1 MRTLAFGVALVLAAL
16 ITPAAHFAP
25 VLDSVALIEH
35 DSLVRTV
42 RAILRVPA
50 PLDIEYWTVD
60 GPRLV
65 VTSGAA
71 FEHRVSLVRLRSNRT
86 YQFLIRSTGTRGTF
100 RTPPLP
106 DDLAS
111 VRFAV
116 SGTPSVPLVLVH
128 LYREDGFKGYVIVDH
143 DGEVVWFWRTQD
155 FPFGMARRHN
165 RNFVVMDKG
174 RGIVELTPGGEVVR
188 ELRQQDAENEF
199 HHDLVTTPADTV
211 LYLAFDTET
220 FNGARLKGEAIW
232 EWWPETAMQVRRWR
246 SWEHFDPAVDRG
258 PRFGGE
264 WMHAN
269 SLAVGPR
276 GNTVVSVHY
285 FNQILSLSPDW
296 KRVEWRLGGV
306 GATVDVAPSD
316 AFSGQHTAHE
326 VSTGHVL
333 LFDNGRDRGRDS
345 RAVEFSL
352 GGHHA
357 TRLWAWS
364 PPRPNFA
371 SAVSGARRLDNGHT
385 LVSFGMSA
393 GRSEATGPTEAY
405 EVTPDGDVRW
415 HLLVTGTTTM
425 FRVEPIDA
433 IAREQMA
440 MKK

>member
-1 MRTLAFGVALVLAAL
+1 MRSLAFGVALVLAAL
-16 ITPAAHFAP
+16 TTPAAPSAAP
-25 VLDSVALIEH
+25 AVDSVSLIEH
-35 DSLVRTV
+35 DTLVRTV
-42 RAILRVPA
+42 RAVLRVPA
-50 PLDIEYWTVD
+50 AVDIEYWAVD

-65 VTSGAA
+65 VTSHAA
-71 FEHRVSLVRLRSNRT
+71 LEHRVPLVRLRPNRT

-100 RTPPLP
+100 RTPSLP
-106 DDLAS
+106 EDLAG
-111 VRFAV
+111 VRFDV
-116 SGTPSVPLVLVH
+116 SGTPTVPLVLVH
-128 LYREDGFKGYVIVDH
+128 LYREDGFKGYVVVDH

-155 FPFGMARRHN
+155 FPFGVARRQN

-199 HHDLVTTPADTV
+199 HHDLVTTAADTV

-232 EWWPETAMQVRRWR
+232 EWWPDTNKRVRRWR
-246 SWEHFDPAVDRG
+246 SWDHLHPSVDRG
-258 PRFGGE
+258 LRFGGE

-276 GNTVVSVHY
+276 GNVVVSVHY
-285 FNQILSLSPDW
+285 FNQVLSLSPDW
-296 KRVEWRLGGV
+296 QRIEWRLGGERGTLAV
-306 GATVDVAPSD
+306 SSAD

-326 VSTGHVL
+326 VSPGRVL

-345 RAVEFSL
+345 RAVEFML
-352 GGHHA
+352 DAHHA
-357 TRLWAWS
+357 TRVWTWS

-371 SAVSGARRLDNGHT
+371 SAVSAARRLDNGHT

-393 GRSEATGPTEAY
+393 GRNDATGPTEAY
-405 EVTPDGDVRW
+405 EVTPDGEVRW

-433 IAREQMA
+433 IARERVRE
-440 MKK
+440 